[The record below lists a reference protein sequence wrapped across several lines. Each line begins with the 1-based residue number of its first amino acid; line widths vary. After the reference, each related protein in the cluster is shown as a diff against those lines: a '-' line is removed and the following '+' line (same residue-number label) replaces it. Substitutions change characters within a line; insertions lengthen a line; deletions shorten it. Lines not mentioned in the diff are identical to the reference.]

1 MATRKLLSSGAT
13 LVIGL
18 AAGLLAQQASATD
31 EIVVYGNAAAA
42 NGAKAA
48 PEAYRAEVESY
59 MRSVGEQIKATV
71 DANLKRAPTPK
82 LEVATNE
89 LQARG

>member
-1 MATRKLLSSGAT
+1 MATRKLLSPGAT
-13 LVIGL
+13 LVVGL
-18 AAGLLAQQASATD
+18 AAGLLAQQASAT
-31 EIVVYGNAAAA
+31 EEFVVYGNAAAA
-42 NGAKAA
+42 VGVRAA

-71 DANLKRAPTPK
+71 DANLQRAATPK
-82 LEVATNE
+82 IEVATSE

>member
-1 MATRKLLSSGAT
+1 MATRKLLNPGAT

-18 AAGLLAQQASATD
+18 AAGLLAQQASATE
-31 EIVVYGNAAAA
+31 EIVVYGNAAAI
-42 NGAKAA
+42 GVRAA

-71 DANLKRAPTPK
+71 DANLKRAATPK
-82 LEVATNE
+82 LEVATIG

>member
-1 MATRKLLSSGAT
+1 MATRRLLSPGAT
-13 LVIGL
+13 LVVGL
-18 AAGLLAQQASATD
+18 AAGLLAQQASAT
-31 EIVVYGNAAAA
+31 EELVVYGNAAKAV
-42 NGAKAA
+42 GVRAA

-71 DANLKRAPTPK
+71 GANLKHAATPK

>member
-1 MATRKLLSSGAT
+1 MATRKFLSPGAT
-13 LVIGL
+13 LVVGL
-18 AAGLLAQQASATD
+18 AAGLLAQQASAT
-31 EIVVYGNAAAA
+31 EEFVVYGNAAAA
-42 NGAKAA
+42 VGVRAA

-71 DANLKRAPTPK
+71 DANLKRAATPK
-82 LEVATNE
+82 LQVATNE

>member
-1 MATRKLLSSGAT
+1 M
-13 LVIGL
+13 GL
-18 AAGLLAQQASATD
+18 AAGLLAQQASAT
-31 EIVVYGNAAAA
+31 EELVVYGNTA
-42 NGAKAA
+42 NAVGVRAA

-71 DANLKRAPTPK
+71 DANLKRATTPK
-82 LEVATNE
+82 LEVASNE